1 MFKGYVATNG
11 KVPTTKYKNTALL
24 SSPPKNGDYA
34 GILNDD
40 IIQIDLDDS
49 NEANIIYSIIQDIG
63 ISCPVLK
70 TSRGLHFYFKNSLI
84 KNKRIK
90 VKSAIGVTIDIGLG
104 SKNSIVPLMVNGAMR
119 EWLEQTEEPDTL
131 PDWLLPIDKH
141 NIDFFNMKTGDGRNQ
156 TLFNYI
162 LTLQRNGL
170 SKASS
175 IETLR
180 LINNYIFKEPLTE
193 REFEV
198 ITRDEAF
205 PEEIFF
211 GVRNKFLHDKFGNH
225 IIAECNCVFING
237 ELHSYKDGIYTPNE
251 SELTRIMT
259 AKIPSLKQ
267 TQKIEV
273 LRYMK
278 DAVPIVEKNNNSRYI
293 GLKSKVYDIETNRL
307 IDYSPSLYLQHKLNV
322 DYDPKAYDSLTDK
335 TLDKICCGNK
345 RMRMLLEEMVGFCLY
360 RRNELG
366 TAFFLTEDGSNGKST
381 FVRMIR
387 GMFGDENISKA
398 SLEDLSDRFRGAMIV
413 GKLINIGDDIGN
425 GFVGN
430 TSRFKALVTGDAV
443 VMERKGKDPFEYD
456 NYAKFIFTLNTM
468 PRMNDKSRGLYRRM
482 IIIPF
487 KAVFDKKA
495 PDFDA
500 EIIDKLT
507 TTDAL
512 NYLFLLALQGLKR
525 VRNGDFTEVEEV
537 KAEMESYEREN
548 NPVLYFFEEH
558 EVENQSVKEVYR
570 KYDLWSRER
579 GYQPLS
585 DNMFGKEV
593 RKHLG
598 LVSKTKRIGKEVSR
612 IYQKNVTDA

>member
-1 MFKGYVATNG
+1 M
-11 KVPTTKYKNTALL
+11 L
-24 SSPPKNGDYA
+24 SSPPKSGDYA
-34 GILNDD
+34 GILNED
-40 IIQIDLDDS
+40 IIQIDLDNS
-49 NEANIIYSIIQDIG
+49 NEANVIYSIVQDMD
-63 ISCPVLK
+63 ISCSVLK
-70 TSRGLHFYFKNSLI
+70 TNRGLHFYFKNTHI
-84 KNKRIK
+84 KNKKIK
-90 VKSAIGVTIDIGLG
+90 TKTAIGVTIDIGLG
-104 SKNSIVPLMVNGAMR
+104 SKNSIVPIKVNGIMR
-119 EWLEQTEEPDTL
+119 EWLEENDELDNL
-131 PDWLLPIDKH
+131 PDWLKPIDKQ
-141 NIDFFNMKTGDGRNQ
+141 NIDFFNLETGDGRNQ

-170 SKASS
+170 SKNSS

-180 LINNYIFKEPLTE
+180 LINEYIFKEPLTL

-251 SELTRIMT
+251 NELTRIMT

-278 DAVPIVEKNNNSRYI
+278 DAVPIVEKNNNVRYI
-293 GLKSKVYDIETNRL
+293 GLKTKVYDLETNKL
-307 IDYSPSLYLQHKLNV
+307 IEYSPHLYLQHKLNV
-322 DYDPKAYDSLTDK
+322 DYNPKAYDVLTDK
-335 TLDKICCGNK
+335 TLDKICCNNK
-345 RMRMLLEEMVGFCLY
+345 KMRQLLEEMVGFCLY

-387 GMFGDENISKA
+387 AMFGDENISKA

-456 NYAKFIFTLNTM
+456 NYAKFIFTLNNM
-468 PRMNDKSRGLYRRM
+468 PRMNDKSRGLYRRI

-487 KAVFDKKA
+487 HCVFDKKD
-495 PDFDA
+495 PDFDP

-507 TTDAL
+507 TPEAL
-512 NYLFLLALQGLKR
+512 NYLFLLALEGLKR
-525 VRNGDFTEVEEV
+525 IRKGDFTEVEEV
-537 KAEMESYEREN
+537 KKALDEYEKDN
-548 NPVLYFFEEH
+548 NPLLYYFDEFN
-558 EVENQSVKEVYR
+558 VENQEVDSVYI
-570 KYDLWSRER
+570 KYATWCSTN
-579 GYQPLS
+579 GYQSLS
-585 DNMFGKEV
+585 KNIFGKEV
-593 RKHLG
+593 RKHLK
-598 LVSKTKRIGKEVSR
+598 LVSRQKRNGKDFVR
-612 IYQKNVTDA
+612 VYQKEL